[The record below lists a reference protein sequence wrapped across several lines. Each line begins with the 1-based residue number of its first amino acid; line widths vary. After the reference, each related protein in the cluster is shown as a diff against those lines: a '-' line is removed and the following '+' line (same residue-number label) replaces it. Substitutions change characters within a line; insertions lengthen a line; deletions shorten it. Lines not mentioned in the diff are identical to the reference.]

1 MKITQ
6 RQLRQVIRSVLNE
19 QYALEE
25 APSMKAAKVEGP
37 LKDFVTH
44 LNLAKKDLGNVYQ
57 QVSDPTATKQAEALL
72 SYIDRIMAALDKM
85 PELTQD
91 PWSDPGH
98 RRNLTCLG

>member
-6 RQLRQVIRSVLNE
+6 RQLRQVIRSVLKE
-19 QYALEE
+19 QATIDET
-25 APSMKAAKVEGP
+25 SMKAAKVEGP

-72 SYIDRIMAALDKM
+72 SYIDRIMSALDKM

-91 PWSDPGH
+91 PWSNPGH
-98 RRNLTCLG
+98 RRLRVLCVN